1 MVRPAPDAA
10 NLRSAES
17 PIRSVRPRYV
27 DLRPDLRDA
36 LSVVW
41 LRKWSIIA
49 ITLATVGVAL
59 FVSSRQTPIYES
71 QARVLV
77 TPVTGVGAEVPIQEL
92 NLATEAEL
100 VRSVV
105 VADIVSQQLGFEGPA
120 RQLLGPLAVDQPPDT
135 EILIIGYRD
144 ADPFVA
150 QEIASAFAG
159 AYLEFREEEVTE
171 AVLSRA
177 ANIQEQVDE
186 LTDDFNDV
194 NRQLQA
200 LSETDPNRDLLE
212 AQATLLSQQIIPLR
226 LELVSLPDEVPVGSV
241 IEPAA
246 FPFAPVSPNHVVNGI
261 FGFVA
266 GMGLGIGLAFVRD
279 RLSERT
285 RSSEEAEAYLE
296 APILASIPRVSSW
309 RRRKDPFLVSAIQWR
324 SPAAE
329 GYRVLRTNVLS
340 AASTRGVKSIAVTSP
355 HAGEGKSST
364 VANLGVVLARAGQNV
379 TLVSA
384 DLRRPR
390 LHEFFKRDSEP
401 GLIEVLGGRARLAH
415 VIQQIHLP
423 TRGFDTDAATL
434 QFVPSGRVPD
444 DPTELIVADRM
455 AEVIRSLEETSDI
468 VLLDLPPVLP
478 VTDALVVASIT
489 RCVLLV
495 IGPKSDTRPI
505 LISMRQQLDR
515 VGADIIGGVL
525 NGPHPAMTQTYYS
538 Y

>member
-1 MVRPAPDAA
+1 
-10 NLRSAES
+10 
-17 PIRSVRPRYV
+17 
-27 DLRPDLRDA
+27 
-36 LSVVW
+36 
-41 LRKWSIIA
+41 
-49 ITLATVGVAL
+49 
-59 FVSSRQTPIYES
+59 
-71 QARVLV
+71 
-77 TPVTGVGAEVPIQEL
+77 
-92 NLATEAEL
+92 
-100 VRSVV
+100 
-105 VADIVSQQLGFEGPA
+105 
-120 RQLLGPLAVDQPPDT
+120 
-135 EILIIGYRD
+135 
-144 ADPFVA
+144 
-150 QEIASAFAG
+150 
-159 AYLEFREEEVTE
+159 
-171 AVLSRA
+171 
-177 ANIQEQVDE
+177 
-186 LTDDFNDV
+186 
-194 NRQLQA
+194 
-200 LSETDPNRDLLE
+200 
-212 AQATLLSQQIIPLR
+212 LR
-226 LELVSLPDEVPVGSV
+226 LELVSLPDEVTVGGV

-266 GMGLGIGLAFVRD
+266 GLGLGIGLAFVRD

-309 RRRKDPFLVSAIQWR
+309 RRRKDPLLVSAIQWR

-364 VANLGVVLARAGQNV
+364 VANLGVVLARAGQSV

-390 LHEFFKRDSEP
+390 LHEFFKRESEP

-415 VIQQIHLP
+415 AIQRIHLP
-423 TRGFDTDAATL
+423 TRGFDTDAAAL

-455 AEVIRSLEETSDI
+455 AEVIGSLEEISDI

-489 RCVLLV
+489 QCVLLV

-515 VGADIIGGVL
+515 VGADIIGAVL

>member
-1 MVRPAPDAA
+1 
-10 NLRSAES
+10 
-17 PIRSVRPRYV
+17 
-27 DLRPDLRDA
+27 

-71 QARVLV
+71 QGRVLV
-77 TPVTGVGAEVPIQEL
+77 TPVTGVGAEVPLQEL

-100 VRSVV
+100 VRSVA
-105 VADIVSQQLGFEGPA
+105 VADIVSQQLGFDGPA
-120 RQLLGPLAVDQPPDT
+120 RQLLGPLVVDQPADT

-150 QEIASAFAG
+150 QEFASAFAE
-159 AYLEFREEEVTE
+159 AYLKFRTDTVTE

-177 ANIQEQVDE
+177 ANIQAQVAE
-186 LTDDFNDV
+186 LTDDFDAV

-212 AQATLLSQQIIPLR
+212 ARATLLSQQIIPLR
-226 LELVSLPDEVPVGSV
+226 LELVSLPDEITVGSV

-266 GMGLGIGLAFVRD
+266 GLGLGIGLAFVRD

-340 AASTRGVKSIAVTSP
+340 AASTSRVKSIAVTSP

-401 GLIEVLGGRARLAH
+401 GLIEVLGGRVRLAH
-415 VIQQIHLP
+415 AIQRIHLP